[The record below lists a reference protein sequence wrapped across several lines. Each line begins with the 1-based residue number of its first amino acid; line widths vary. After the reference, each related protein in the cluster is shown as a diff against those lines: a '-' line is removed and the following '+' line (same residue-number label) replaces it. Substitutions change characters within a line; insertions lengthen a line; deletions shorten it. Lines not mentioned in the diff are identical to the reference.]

1 MQVSY
6 MGLADQKRNAATRSN
21 MENIVVID
29 DRRPVVKLRST
40 LCRAEGHEVISFE
53 KGHVGLEAIRE
64 MVPDLALV
72 DRRLGDILTAV
83 RRGVCDYVTKS
94 FEPE

>member
-1 MQVSY
+1 

-29 DRRPVVKLRST
+29 DRRPVLKLLST
-40 LCRAEGHEVISFE
+40 LCRAEGHVVRAFDN
-53 KGHVGLEAIRE
+53 GHAGWEAIHE

-72 DRRLGDILTAV
+72 DCRLGDVDGLMGKAG
-83 RRGVCDYVTKS
+83 RGA
-94 FEPE
+94 